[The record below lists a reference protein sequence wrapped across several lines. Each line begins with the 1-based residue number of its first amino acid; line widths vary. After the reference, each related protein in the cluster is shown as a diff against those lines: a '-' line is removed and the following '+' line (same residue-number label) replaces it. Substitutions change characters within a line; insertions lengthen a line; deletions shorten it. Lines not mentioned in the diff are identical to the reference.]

1 MSLADNFSDDSTVA
15 RGIEDLERP
24 SDNDL
29 VILKAIGE
37 DDDAR
42 ELSFQGIKRKL
53 GLHQETLSR
62 ALHRL
67 QRDGFVERLE
77 HAYKISPKG
86 LSTISHDNGFRPKL
100 EPIDP
105 YAVSL
110 LQAKLPADVNL
121 NDIVDAL
128 SYRWFGN
135 LRWLGSTLARDSATL
150 NWITSDSGLKLS
162 VRIKEDALTIE
173 TFPTSAN
180 SISEASRAAFQLFDL
195 VTRALRSN
203 SSRTDAGHENPKAA
217 A

>member
-1 MSLADNFSDDSTVA
+1 MSLADNFEEDSPVV
-15 RGIEDLERP
+15 RGLEDLERP

-29 VILKAIGE
+29 VILRAIGE

-86 LSTISHDNGFRPKL
+86 LNTISHEGTDLRSKM
-100 EPIDP
+100 EIIDP

-110 LQAKLPADVNL
+110 LQAKLP
-121 NDIVDAL
+121 
-128 SYRWFGN
+128 G
-135 LRWLGSTLARDSATL
+135 
-150 NWITSDSGLKLS
+150 
-162 VRIKEDALTIE
+162 
-173 TFPTSAN
+173 
-180 SISEASRAAFQLFDL
+180 
-195 VTRALRSN
+195 
-203 SSRTDAGHENPKAA
+203 
-217 A
+217 

>member
-1 MSLADNFSDDSTVA
+1 MSLSDNYPDDSAVV
-15 RGIEDLERP
+15 RGLEDLERP

-86 LSTISHDNGFRPKL
+86 LSTITHDDTGFHPKL
-100 EPIDP
+100 EPVDP

-110 LQAKLPADVNL
+110 LQAKLPADASM

-150 NWITSDSGLKLS
+150 NWITSDSGLKIS
-162 VRIKEDALTIE
+162 VKIKEDALTIE

-180 SISEASRAAFQLFDL
+180 SVSEA
-195 VTRALRSN
+195 
-203 SSRTDAGHENPKAA
+203 
-217 A
+217 

>member
-1 MSLADNFSDDSTVA
+1 MSLSDNFEEDSPVV
-15 RGIEDLERP
+15 RGLEELERP

-29 VILKAIGE
+29 VILRAIG
-37 DDDAR
+37 DDDAAK

-86 LSTISHDNGFRPKL
+86 LSTISHDHTGLSPKL
-100 EPIDP
+100 EVIDP
-105 YAVSL
+105 YSVSL
-110 LQAKLPADVNL
+110 LQAKLPADVNV
-121 NDIVDAL
+121 NEIVDAL

-135 LRWLGSTLARDSATL
+135 LRWLGSTLTPDSAIL
-150 NWITSDSGLKLS
+150 SWIASDSGLKIS
-162 VRIKEDALTIE
+162 VRIKEDALNIE
-173 TFPTSAN
+173 TFPASAH
-180 SISEASRAAFQLFDL
+180 SVSEASRAAFQLFDL
-195 VTRALRSN
+195 VTKALKSPSRSVEPN
-203 SSRTDAGHENPKAA
+203 LGSKAA